1 VGEFAGLPALGPL
14 DGATSPVLE
23 PLGQPATVSPMTE
36 AAGPMLDPVVAG
48 ETTPFLEDGSQLP
61 LSQTVESPVHQTAL
75 PAPTAENPVHQAA
88 LPALTTAAAASTPL
102 ASDAVAVAQ
111 EGNLEASASSAV
123 VVEKQAATKTDTLS
137 NTYSKQV
144 DLSFF
149 EKVLLSLNLA
159 GMKGVQDQMPQAFP
173 DGAMP
178 AAGSLSGGSSLSS
191 SSGGFEAGI
200 LGLLAVLLL
209 GGKFL
214 WTARDFLKPNAALL
228 LAIEQPG

>member
-1 VGEFAGLPALGPL
+1 
-14 DGATSPVLE
+14 
-23 PLGQPATVSPMTE
+23 
-36 AAGPMLDPVVAG
+36 
-48 ETTPFLEDGSQLP
+48 
-61 LSQTVESPVHQTAL
+61 VHQTAL

-88 LPALTTAAAASTPL
+88 LPALSTAAAESTPL
-102 ASDAVAVAQ
+102 ASDAVTVAQ

-123 VVEKQAATKTDTLS
+123 VVEKQAATKTGTLS

-149 EKVLLSLNLA
+149 EKVLLALNLA
-159 GMKGVQDQMPQAFP
+159 RMKNVQDQMPQAFP

-178 AAGSLSGGSSLSS
+178 AAGSLSGGSSSSS
-191 SSGGFEAGI
+191 SSGGLEAGI
-200 LGLLAVLLL
+200 LGLLAALLL